1 MPRCQHCTF
10 NAKNAGG
17 LTSHVRACKQK
28 KAAPPMNDTPDPVPG
43 PTSTCENCDHLPVG
57 SIELVSMLL
66 ILVFSLSAVLVTSV
80 WALNNQASEISSLQA
95 QVQTQAE

>member
-1 MPRCQHCTF
+1 
-10 NAKNAGG
+10 
-17 LTSHVRACKQK
+17 
-28 KAAPPMNDTPDPVPG
+28 MNDTPDPVPG